1 MNQEREFKIVRLTCR
16 QDAWGLK
23 VQAGNKAG
31 YLIYAQ
37 CDNYTGS
44 NFNSLLCTASTY
56 FCNDSAFA
64 EIIHLELR
72 VPSEKSYFDCNS
84 FIGCKIILC

>member
-1 MNQEREFKIVRLTCR
+1 MSQERKFKIVSLTCR
-16 QDAWGLK
+16 QDACGLK

-37 CDNYTGS
+37 YDNYTRS
-44 NFNSLLCTASTY
+44 NFNSLWCTVSTY

-72 VPSEKSYFDCNS
+72 EF
-84 FIGCKIILC
+84 